1 MNLQSGYQCG
11 HTSVSCLQ
19 RGLIEIKYLVTT
31 LPCGEHHI
39 KCRILVSLDGFQRV
53 HQECYFH
60 ELFPE
65 LENTN
70 LKSVA
75 ESASNLAR
83 ADSATSPVPYHSKLK
98 ATNFIRQI
106 IDQDIANNKHDG
118 RVVTRFPP
126 EPNGYLHIGH
136 AKSICL
142 NFGIAEDYGGTCN
155 FRFDDTNPSKENIDY
170 VNSIIDDVNWLGY
183 ARNEK
188 TKHAS
193 DYFDQLYVF
202 AVELIQNGKAYV
214 DSLTPDQIREYR
226 GTLTEPGTN
235 SPYRERAVEEN
246 LDLFARMRNGEFS
259 ENAHVLRAKIDM
271 ASGNINMRDPVLYR
285 IKHEAH
291 PLTGTKWCIYP
302 LYDFAHGL
310 SDAIEGVTHS
320 LCTMEFEDH
329 RPLYDWIIENVTAPY
344 RPEQTEFSRLSLEYT
359 VLSKRLL
366 TKLVDD
372 DLVEGWDDPRMPT
385 ISGLRNR
392 GFTAASIHDFCNRI
406 GITKN
411 FNTVEMGVL
420 ENCIREDLDHAAP
433 RAMAVLNPIPVV
445 IENYDEAKTE
455 WMDAFNHPKRP
466 ELGTRKVP
474 FSRTIYI
481 ERSDFLENP
490 PKKFFRLSPGSE
502 VRLRFA
508 YLVTC
513 TDVIKDDDG
522 NIVELRCRYDPKSR
536 GGVSPDGRKVR
547 GTIHW
552 VSKDHAC
559 KARIKLYDR
568 LFTVA
573 NPAARKSGE
582 LTDNINHDSLTVIDD
597 AMIEPSISTA
607 AAGSRFQF
615 ERTGYFFLASA
626 ADDDKAPVFH
636 RTVTLRDSW
645 GKKN

>member
-1 MNLQSGYQCG
+1 MN
-11 HTSVSCLQ
+11 
-19 RGLIEIKYLVTT
+19 
-31 LPCGEHHI
+31 
-39 KCRILVSLDGFQRV
+39 
-53 HQECYFH
+53 
-60 ELFPE
+60 
-65 LENTN
+65 
-70 LKSVA
+70 
-75 ESASNLAR
+75 
-83 ADSATSPVPYHSKLK
+83 

-106 IDQDIANNKHDG
+106 IDKDIATNKHDG

-183 ARNEK
+183 ARNEQ

-193 DYFDQLYVF
+193 DYFEQLYKF
-202 AVELIQNGKAYV
+202 AVELILNGKAYV
-214 DSLTPDQIREYR
+214 DSLTPDEIREYR
-226 GTLTEPGTN
+226 GTLTEAGKN
-235 SPYRERAVEEN
+235 SPYRDRTVEDN
-246 LDLFARMRNGEFS
+246 LDLFTRMRNGEFP

-291 PLTGTKWCIYP
+291 PLTGTNWCIYP

-329 RPLYDWIIENVTAPY
+329 RPLYDWIIDNVTAPY
-344 RPEQTEFSRLSLEYT
+344 KPEQIEFSRLSLEYT

-372 DLVEGWDDPRMPT
+372 NLVSGWDDPRMPT

-420 ENCIREDLDHAAP
+420 ENCLREDLDHKAP
-433 RAMAVLNPIPVV
+433 RALAVIDPLPVV
-445 IENYDEAKTE
+445 IENFEEGRTD
-455 WMDAFNHPKRP
+455 WMDAMNHPKRP
-466 ELGTRKVP
+466 EFGTRKVP
-474 FSRTIYI
+474 FTRNIFI

-513 TDVIKDDDG
+513 TEVVKDGEG
-522 NIVELRCRYDPKSR
+522 NIVELRCRYDPESR
-536 GGVSPDGRKVR
+536 GGVSPDGRKVK

-559 KARIKLYDR
+559 NARIKLYDR
-568 LFTVA
+568 LFNVA
-573 NPAARKSGE
+573 NPATRKTGDFAD
-582 LTDNINHDSLTVIDD
+582 LINPDSLVEIEN
-597 AMIEPSISTA
+597 AVIEPEIGKATQ
-607 AAGSRFQF
+607 GNRFQF

-626 ADDDKAPVFH
+626 ADEDKPPVFH

-645 GKKN
+645 SKQK

>member
-1 MNLQSGYQCG
+1 MN
-11 HTSVSCLQ
+11 
-19 RGLIEIKYLVTT
+19 
-31 LPCGEHHI
+31 
-39 KCRILVSLDGFQRV
+39 
-53 HQECYFH
+53 
-60 ELFPE
+60 
-65 LENTN
+65 
-70 LKSVA
+70 
-75 ESASNLAR
+75 
-83 ADSATSPVPYHSKLK
+83 

-106 IDQDIANNKHDG
+106 IDKDIATNKHDG

-183 ARNEK
+183 ARNEQ

-193 DYFDQLYVF
+193 DYFEQLYKF
-202 AVELIQNGKAYV
+202 AVELILNGKAYV
-214 DSLTPDQIREYR
+214 DSLTPDEIREYR
-226 GTLTEPGTN
+226 GTLTEAGKN
-235 SPYRERAVEEN
+235 SPYRDRTVEDN
-246 LDLFARMRNGEFS
+246 LDLFTRMRNGEFP

-291 PLTGTKWCIYP
+291 PLTGTNWCIYP

-329 RPLYDWIIENVTAPY
+329 RPLYDWIIDNVTAPY
-344 RPEQTEFSRLSLEYT
+344 KPEQIEFSRLSLEYT

-372 DLVEGWDDPRMPT
+372 NLVSGWDDPRMPT

-420 ENCIREDLDHAAP
+420 ENCLREDLDHKAP
-433 RAMAVLNPIPVV
+433 RALAVIDPLPVV
-445 IENYDEAKTE
+445 IENFEEGRTD
-455 WMDAFNHPKRP
+455 WMDAMNHPKRP

-474 FSRTIYI
+474 FTRNIFI

-513 TDVIKDDDG
+513 TEVVKDGEG
-522 NIVELRCRYDPKSR
+522 NIVELRCRYDPESR
-536 GGVSPDGRKVR
+536 GGVSPDGRKVK

-559 KARIKLYDR
+559 NARIKLYDR
-568 LFTVA
+568 LFNIA
-573 NPAARKSGE
+573 NPATRKTGDFAD
-582 LTDNINHDSLTVIDD
+582 LINPDSLVEIEN
-597 AMIEPSISTA
+597 AVIEPEIGKATQ
-607 AAGSRFQF
+607 GNRFQF

-626 ADDDKAPVFH
+626 ADEDKPPVFH

-645 GKKN
+645 SKQK

>member
-1 MNLQSGYQCG
+1 MN
-11 HTSVSCLQ
+11 
-19 RGLIEIKYLVTT
+19 
-31 LPCGEHHI
+31 
-39 KCRILVSLDGFQRV
+39 
-53 HQECYFH
+53 
-60 ELFPE
+60 
-65 LENTN
+65 
-70 LKSVA
+70 
-75 ESASNLAR
+75 
-83 ADSATSPVPYHSKLK
+83 

-106 IDQDIANNKHDG
+106 IDKDIATNKHDG

-183 ARNEK
+183 ARNEQ

-193 DYFDQLYVF
+193 DYFEQLYKF
-202 AVELIQNGKAYV
+202 AVELILNGKAYV
-214 DSLTPDQIREYR
+214 DSLTPDEIREYR
-226 GTLTEPGTN
+226 GTLTEAGKN
-235 SPYRERAVEEN
+235 SPYRDRTVEDN
-246 LDLFARMRNGEFS
+246 LDLFTRMRNGEFP

-291 PLTGTKWCIYP
+291 PLTGTNWCIYP

-329 RPLYDWIIENVTAPY
+329 RPLYDWIIDNVTAPY
-344 RPEQTEFSRLSLEYT
+344 KPEQIEFSRLSLEYT

-372 DLVEGWDDPRMPT
+372 NLVSGWDDPRMPT

-420 ENCIREDLDHAAP
+420 ENCLREDLDHKAP
-433 RAMAVLNPIPVV
+433 RALAVIDPLPVV
-445 IENYDEAKTE
+445 IENFEEGRTD
-455 WMDAFNHPKRP
+455 WMDAMNHPKRP

-474 FSRTIYI
+474 FTRNIFI

-513 TDVIKDDDG
+513 TEVVKDGEG
-522 NIVELRCRYDPKSR
+522 NIVELRCRYDPESR
-536 GGVSPDGRKVR
+536 GGVSPDGRKVK

-559 KARIKLYDR
+559 NARIKLYDR
-568 LFTVA
+568 LFNVA
-573 NPAARKSGE
+573 NPATRKTGDFAD
-582 LTDNINHDSLTVIDD
+582 LINPDSLVEIEN
-597 AMIEPSISTA
+597 AVIEPEIGKATQ
-607 AAGSRFQF
+607 GNRFQF

-626 ADDDKAPVFH
+626 ADEDKPPVFH

-645 GKKN
+645 SKQK

>member
-1 MNLQSGYQCG
+1 M
-11 HTSVSCLQ
+11 
-19 RGLIEIKYLVTT
+19 K
-31 LPCGEHHI
+31 P
-39 KCRILVSLDGFQRV
+39 
-53 HQECYFH
+53 
-60 ELFPE
+60 
-65 LENTN
+65 
-70 LKSVA
+70 
-75 ESASNLAR
+75 
-83 ADSATSPVPYHSKLK
+83 
-98 ATNFIRQI
+98 TNFIRQV
-106 IDQDIANNKHDG
+106 IDQDIVDNKHNG

-142 NFGIAEDYGGTCN
+142 NFGIAEDYGGVCN

-170 VNSIIDDVNWLGY
+170 VNSIINDVNWLGY

-188 TKHAS
+188 TLHAS
-193 DYFDQLYVF
+193 DYFDQLYEF
-202 AVELIQNGKAYV
+202 AIELIENGKAYV

-226 GTLTEPGTN
+226 GTLTEPGKN
-235 SPYRERAVEEN
+235 SPYRDRSLEEN
-246 LDLFARMRNGEFS
+246 LDLFTRMRAGEFP

-271 ASGNINMRDPVLYR
+271 ASGNINLRDPVMYR

-329 RPLYDWIIENVTAPY
+329 RPLYDWYIENVTAPY
-344 RPEQTEFSRLSLEYT
+344 RPEQIEFSRLSLEYT

-372 DLVEGWDDPRMPT
+372 GLVDGWDDPRMPT

-411 FNTVEMGVL
+411 FNMVEMGVL
-420 ENCIREDLDHAAP
+420 ENCIREDLDHDAP
-433 RAMAVLNPIPVV
+433 RTMAVLDPIPVV
-445 IENYDEAKTE
+445 IENYEDGKVE
-455 WMDAFNHPKRP
+455 WMDALNHPKRP

-474 FSRTIYI
+474 FSKTIYI

-513 TDVIKDDDG
+513 TEVIKDDQG
-522 NIVELRCRYDPKSR
+522 SIVELRCRYDPKSR

-552 VSKDHAC
+552 VSKEHGRQ
-559 KARIKLYDR
+559 ARIKLYDR
-568 LFTVA
+568 LFTEP
-573 NPAARKSGE
+573 NPAANKEVGFKD
-582 LTDNINHDSLTVIDD
+582 LINPESLLVKDHAVVEPLMDD
-597 AMIEPSISTA
+597 AEE
-607 AAGSRFQF
+607 GRRFQF
-615 ERTGYFFLASA
+615 ERTGYFYLASNTNGA
-626 ADDDKAPVFH
+626 EMPVFH
-636 RTVTLRDSW
+636 RIVTLRDSW
-645 GKKN
+645 SKRT

>member
-1 MNLQSGYQCG
+1 MN
-11 HTSVSCLQ
+11 
-19 RGLIEIKYLVTT
+19 
-31 LPCGEHHI
+31 
-39 KCRILVSLDGFQRV
+39 
-53 HQECYFH
+53 
-60 ELFPE
+60 
-65 LENTN
+65 
-70 LKSVA
+70 
-75 ESASNLAR
+75 
-83 ADSATSPVPYHSKLK
+83 

-106 IDQDIANNKHDG
+106 IDKDIATNKHDG

-183 ARNEK
+183 ARNEQ

-193 DYFDQLYVF
+193 DYFEQLYKF
-202 AVELIQNGKAYV
+202 AVELILNGKAYV
-214 DSLTPDQIREYR
+214 DSLTPDEIREYR
-226 GTLTEPGTN
+226 GTLTEAGKN
-235 SPYRERAVEEN
+235 SPYRDRTVEDN
-246 LDLFARMRNGEFS
+246 LDLFTRMRNGEFP

-291 PLTGTKWCIYP
+291 PLTGTNWCIYP

-329 RPLYDWIIENVTAPY
+329 RPLYDWIIDNVTAPY
-344 RPEQTEFSRLSLEYT
+344 KPEQIEFSRLSLEYT

-366 TKLVDD
+366 TKLVEDN
-372 DLVEGWDDPRMPT
+372 LVSGWDDPRMPT

-420 ENCIREDLDHAAP
+420 ENCLREDLDHKAP
-433 RAMAVLNPIPVV
+433 RALAVIDPLPVV
-445 IENYDEAKTE
+445 IENFEEGRTD
-455 WMDAFNHPKRP
+455 WMDAMNHPKRP

-474 FSRTIYI
+474 FTRNIFI

-513 TDVIKDDDG
+513 TEVVKDGEG
-522 NIVELRCRYDPKSR
+522 NIVELRCRYDPESR
-536 GGVSPDGRKVR
+536 GGVSPDGRKVK

-559 KARIKLYDR
+559 NARIKLYDR
-568 LFTVA
+568 LFNVA
-573 NPAARKSGE
+573 NPATRKTGDFAD
-582 LTDNINHDSLTVIDD
+582 LINPDSLVEIEN
-597 AMIEPSISTA
+597 AMIEPEIRKATQ
-607 AAGSRFQF
+607 GSRFQF

-626 ADDDKAPVFH
+626 ADEDKPPVFH

-645 GKKN
+645 SKQK

>member
-1 MNLQSGYQCG
+1 M
-11 HTSVSCLQ
+11 
-19 RGLIEIKYLVTT
+19 
-31 LPCGEHHI
+31 
-39 KCRILVSLDGFQRV
+39 
-53 HQECYFH
+53 
-60 ELFPE
+60 
-65 LENTN
+65 
-70 LKSVA
+70 
-75 ESASNLAR
+75 
-83 ADSATSPVPYHSKLK
+83 
-98 ATNFIRQI
+98 
-106 IDQDIANNKHDG
+106 
-118 RVVTRFPP
+118 VTRFPP

-193 DYFDQLYVF
+193 DYFEQLYDF
-202 AVELIQNGKAYV
+202 AVELIRNGKAYV
-214 DSLTPDQIREYR
+214 DSLTPDEIREYR
-226 GTLTEPGTN
+226 GTLTEPGEN
-235 SPYRERAVEEN
+235 SPYRDRSVEEN
-246 LDLFARMRNGEFS
+246 LDLFNRMRKGEFP
-259 ENAHVLRAKIDM
+259 ENTHVLRAKIDM
-271 ASGNINMRDPVLYR
+271 GSGNINMRDPVLYR

-291 PLTGTKWCIYP
+291 PLTGTNWCIYP

-329 RPLYDWIIENVTAPY
+329 RPLYDWIIDNVTAPY
-344 RPEQTEFSRLSLEYT
+344 RPEQIEFSRLSLEYT

-366 TKLVDD
+366 TRLVDD
-372 DLVEGWDDPRMPT
+372 NLVSGWDDPRMPT

-392 GFTAASIHDFCNRI
+392 GYTAASIHDFCNRI

-411 FNTVEMGVL
+411 FNSIEMGVL
-420 ENCIREDLDHAAP
+420 ENCLRENLDHEAP
-433 RAMAVLNPIPVV
+433 RALAVIDPLPVV
-445 IENYDEAKTE
+445 IENYEEGQTD
-455 WMDAFNHPKRP
+455 WMDAMNHPKRP

-474 FSRTIYI
+474 FTRKIFI
-481 ERSDFLENP
+481 ERSDFLEDP

-513 TDVIKDDDG
+513 TEVVKDGEG
-522 NIVELRCRYDPKSR
+522 NIVELKCRYDPESR
-536 GGVSPDGRKVR
+536 GGVSPDGRKVK

-552 VSKDHAC
+552 VSQDYAC
-559 KARIKLYDR
+559 NARIKLYDR
-568 LFTVA
+568 LFNVA
-573 NPAARKSGE
+573 NPATKKTGDFAG
-582 LTDNINHDSLTVIDD
+582 LINPDSFVEIEN
-597 AMIEPSISTA
+597 AVIEPEIGKA
-607 AAGSRFQF
+607 AQGSRFQF

-626 ADDDKAPVFH
+626 ADYDKAPVFH

-645 GKKN
+645 SKQK

>member
-1 MNLQSGYQCG
+1 M
-11 HTSVSCLQ
+11 
-19 RGLIEIKYLVTT
+19 K
-31 LPCGEHHI
+31 P
-39 KCRILVSLDGFQRV
+39 
-53 HQECYFH
+53 
-60 ELFPE
+60 
-65 LENTN
+65 
-70 LKSVA
+70 
-75 ESASNLAR
+75 
-83 ADSATSPVPYHSKLK
+83 
-98 ATNFIRQI
+98 TNFIRQI
-106 IDQDIANNKHDG
+106 IDQDIVDNKHNG

-142 NFGIAEDYGGTCN
+142 NFGIAEDYGGVCN

-170 VNSIIDDVNWLGY
+170 VNSIINDVNWLGY
-183 ARNEK
+183 ANNEK
-188 TKHAS
+188 TLHAS
-193 DYFDQLYVF
+193 DYFGQLYEF
-202 AVELIQNGKAYV
+202 AIELIENGKAYV

-226 GTLTEPGTN
+226 GTLTEPGKN
-235 SPYRERAVEEN
+235 SPHRDRSIEEN
-246 LDLFARMRNGEFS
+246 LDLFTRMRAGEFP

-271 ASGNINMRDPVLYR
+271 ASGNINMRDPVMYR

-329 RPLYDWIIENVTAPY
+329 RPLYDWYIENVTAPY
-344 RPEQTEFSRLSLEYT
+344 RPEQIEFSRLSLEYT

-372 DLVEGWDDPRMPT
+372 GLVDGWDDPRMPT

-392 GFTAASIHDFCNRI
+392 GFTSASIHDFCNRI

-411 FNTVEMGVL
+411 FNMVEMGVL
-420 ENCIREDLDHAAP
+420 ENCIREDLDHEAP
-433 RAMAVLNPIPVV
+433 RTMAVLDPIPVV
-445 IENYDEAKTE
+445 IENYEDGKVE
-455 WMDAFNHPKRP
+455 WMDALNHPKRP

-474 FSRTIYI
+474 FSKTIYI

-513 TDVIKDDDG
+513 TEMVKDDQG

-552 VSKDHAC
+552 VSKEHGR
-559 KARIKLYDR
+559 KAQVKLYDR
-568 LFTVA
+568 LFTVP
-573 NPAARKSGE
+573 NPAANKEVGFKE
-582 LTDNINHDSLTVIDD
+582 LINSDSLVEKDN
-597 AMIEPSISTA
+597 AVVEPSMDEA
-607 AAGSRFQF
+607 EEGKRFQF
-615 ERTGYFFLASA
+615 ERTGYFFLVSKGNGAGM
-626 ADDDKAPVFH
+626 PVFH
-636 RTVTLRDSW
+636 RIVTLRDSW
-645 GKKN
+645 SKRA

>member
-1 MNLQSGYQCG
+1 MN
-11 HTSVSCLQ
+11 
-19 RGLIEIKYLVTT
+19 
-31 LPCGEHHI
+31 
-39 KCRILVSLDGFQRV
+39 
-53 HQECYFH
+53 
-60 ELFPE
+60 
-65 LENTN
+65 
-70 LKSVA
+70 
-75 ESASNLAR
+75 
-83 ADSATSPVPYHSKLK
+83 

-106 IDQDIANNKHDG
+106 IDKDIATNKHDG

-183 ARNEK
+183 ARNEQ

-193 DYFDQLYVF
+193 DYFEQLYKF
-202 AVELIQNGKAYV
+202 AVELILNGKAYV
-214 DSLTPDQIREYR
+214 DSLTPDEIREYR
-226 GTLTEPGTN
+226 GTLTEAGKN
-235 SPYRERAVEEN
+235 SPYRDRTVEDN
-246 LDLFARMRNGEFS
+246 LDLFTRMRNGEFP

-291 PLTGTKWCIYP
+291 PLTGTNWCIYP

-329 RPLYDWIIENVTAPY
+329 RPLYDWIIDNVTAPY
-344 RPEQTEFSRLSLEYT
+344 KPEQIEFSRLSLEYT

-372 DLVEGWDDPRMPT
+372 NLVSGWDDPRMPT

-420 ENCIREDLDHAAP
+420 ENCLREDLDHKAP
-433 RAMAVLNPIPVV
+433 RALAVIDPLPVV
-445 IENYDEAKTE
+445 IENFEEGRTD
-455 WMDAFNHPKRP
+455 WMDAMNHPKRP

-474 FSRTIYI
+474 FTRNIFI
-481 ERSDFLENP
+481 ERTDFLENP

-513 TDVIKDDDG
+513 TEVVKDGEG
-522 NIVELRCRYDPKSR
+522 NIVELRCRYDPESR
-536 GGVSPDGRKVR
+536 GGVSPDGRKVK

-559 KARIKLYDR
+559 NARIKLYDR
-568 LFTVA
+568 LFNIA
-573 NPAARKSGE
+573 NPATRKTGDFAD
-582 LTDNINHDSLTVIDD
+582 LINPDSLVEIEN
-597 AMIEPSISTA
+597 AVIEPEIGKATQ
-607 AAGSRFQF
+607 GNRFQF

-626 ADDDKAPVFH
+626 ADEDKPPVFH

-645 GKKN
+645 SKQK

>member
-1 MNLQSGYQCG
+1 M
-11 HTSVSCLQ
+11 
-19 RGLIEIKYLVTT
+19 
-31 LPCGEHHI
+31 
-39 KCRILVSLDGFQRV
+39 
-53 HQECYFH
+53 
-60 ELFPE
+60 
-65 LENTN
+65 
-70 LKSVA
+70 
-75 ESASNLAR
+75 
-83 ADSATSPVPYHSKLK
+83 K

-106 IDQDIANNKHDG
+106 IDQDIASNKHNG

-170 VNSIIDDVNWLGY
+170 VNSIIDDVRWLGY
-183 ARNEK
+183 ARDDK
-188 TKHAS
+188 ILHAS
-193 DYFDQLYVF
+193 DYFEQLFDF
-202 AVELIQNGKAYV
+202 AVELIEQDKAYV

-226 GTLTEPGTN
+226 GTLTEPGVD
-235 SPYRERAVEEN
+235 SPFRERSVEES
-246 LDLFARMRNGEFS
+246 LDLFMRMRNGEFP
-259 ENAHVLRAKIDM
+259 ENTHVLRAKIDM
-271 ASGNINMRDPVLYR
+271 TSGNINMRDPVLYR
-285 IKHEAH
+285 IKHESH

-329 RPLYDWIIENVTAPY
+329 RPLYDWIIDNVTAPY

-359 VLSKRLL
+359 VLSKRWL
-366 TKLVDD
+366 TKLVEDG
-372 DLVEGWDDPRMPT
+372 LVDGWDDPRMPT
-385 ISGLRNR
+385 ISGLRKR
-392 GFTAASIHDFCNRI
+392 GFTPASIHDFCNRV

-420 ENCIREDLDHAAP
+420 ENCIREDLDYHAP
-433 RAMAVLNPIPVV
+433 RAMAVIDPLPVV
-445 IENYDEAKTE
+445 IENYEEGESE
-455 WMDAFNHPKRP
+455 WMDAMNHPKRP

-481 ERSDFLENP
+481 ERNDFLENP

-513 TDVIKDDDG
+513 TDVIKDEDG
-522 NIVELRCRYDPKSR
+522 NVIELRCRYDPKSR

-552 VSKDHAC
+552 VSKNHAC
-559 KARIKLYDR
+559 RAQVKLYDR

-573 NPAARKSGE
+573 NPSAQKDSGFADLLNPE
-582 LTDNINHDSLTVIDD
+582 SLVEIDN
-597 AMIEPSISTA
+597 AMVEPA
-607 AAGSRFQF
+607 LCEAPQGSRFQF
-615 ERTGYFFLASA
+615 ERIGYFYLASA
-626 ADDDKAPVFH
+626 SNGQNSPVFH

-645 GKKN
+645 SKRN

>member
-1 MNLQSGYQCG
+1 MN
-11 HTSVSCLQ
+11 
-19 RGLIEIKYLVTT
+19 
-31 LPCGEHHI
+31 
-39 KCRILVSLDGFQRV
+39 
-53 HQECYFH
+53 
-60 ELFPE
+60 
-65 LENTN
+65 
-70 LKSVA
+70 
-75 ESASNLAR
+75 
-83 ADSATSPVPYHSKLK
+83 

-106 IDQDIANNKHDG
+106 IDKDIATNKHDG

-183 ARNEK
+183 ARNEQ

-193 DYFDQLYVF
+193 DYFEQLYKF
-202 AVELIQNGKAYV
+202 AVELILNGKAYV
-214 DSLTPDQIREYR
+214 DSLTPDEIREYR
-226 GTLTEPGTN
+226 GTLTEAGKN
-235 SPYRERAVEEN
+235 SPYRDRTVEDN
-246 LDLFARMRNGEFS
+246 LDLFTRMRNGEFP

-291 PLTGTKWCIYP
+291 PLTGTNWCIYP

-329 RPLYDWIIENVTAPY
+329 RPLYDWIIDNVTAPY
-344 RPEQTEFSRLSLEYT
+344 KPEQIEFSRLSLEYT

-372 DLVEGWDDPRMPT
+372 NLVSGWDDPRMPT

-420 ENCIREDLDHAAP
+420 ENCLREDLDHKAP
-433 RAMAVLNPIPVV
+433 RALAVIDPLPVV
-445 IENYDEAKTE
+445 IENFEEGRTD
-455 WMDAFNHPKRP
+455 WMDAMNHPKRP

-474 FSRTIYI
+474 FTRNIFI

-513 TDVIKDDDG
+513 TEVVKDGEG
-522 NIVELRCRYDPKSR
+522 NIVELRCRYDPESR
-536 GGVSPDGRKVR
+536 GGVSPDGRKVK

-559 KARIKLYDR
+559 NARIKLYDR
-568 LFTVA
+568 LFNIA
-573 NPAARKSGE
+573 NPATRKTGDFAD
-582 LTDNINHDSLTVIDD
+582 LINPDSLVEIEN
-597 AMIEPSISTA
+597 AVIEPEIGKA
-607 AAGSRFQF
+607 AQGNRFQF

-626 ADDDKAPVFH
+626 ADEDKPPVFH

-645 GKKN
+645 SKQK

>member
-1 MNLQSGYQCG
+1 M
-11 HTSVSCLQ
+11 
-19 RGLIEIKYLVTT
+19 K
-31 LPCGEHHI
+31 P
-39 KCRILVSLDGFQRV
+39 
-53 HQECYFH
+53 
-60 ELFPE
+60 
-65 LENTN
+65 
-70 LKSVA
+70 
-75 ESASNLAR
+75 
-83 ADSATSPVPYHSKLK
+83 
-98 ATNFIRQI
+98 TNFIRQI
-106 IDQDIANNKHDG
+106 IDQDIVDNKHNG

-142 NFGIAEDYGGTCN
+142 NFGIAEDYGGVCN

-170 VNSIIDDVNWLGY
+170 VNSIINDVNWLGY
-183 ARNEK
+183 ANNEK
-188 TKHAS
+188 TLHAS
-193 DYFDQLYVF
+193 DYFGQLYEF
-202 AVELIQNGKAYV
+202 AIELIENGKAYV

-226 GTLTEPGTN
+226 GTLTEPGKN
-235 SPYRERAVEEN
+235 SPYRDRSIEEN
-246 LDLFARMRNGEFS
+246 FDLFTRMRAGEFP

-271 ASGNINMRDPVLYR
+271 ASGNINMRDPVMYR

-329 RPLYDWIIENVTAPY
+329 RPLYDWYIENVTAPY
-344 RPEQTEFSRLSLEYT
+344 RPEQIEFSRLSLEYT

-372 DLVEGWDDPRMPT
+372 ELVDGWDDPRMPT

-392 GFTAASIHDFCNRI
+392 GFTSASIHDFCNRI

-411 FNTVEMGVL
+411 FNMVEMGVL
-420 ENCIREDLDHAAP
+420 ENCIREDLDHEAP
-433 RAMAVLNPIPVV
+433 RTMAVLDPIAVV
-445 IENYDEAKTE
+445 IENYEDGKVE
-455 WMDAFNHPKRP
+455 WMDALNHPKRP

-474 FSRTIYI
+474 FSKTIYI

-513 TDVIKDDDG
+513 TEIVKDDQG

-552 VSKDHAC
+552 VSKEHGR
-559 KARIKLYDR
+559 KAQVNLYDR
-568 LFTVA
+568 LFTVP
-573 NPAARKSGE
+573 NPAANKEVGFKE
-582 LTDNINHDSLTVIDD
+582 LINSDSLVEKDN
-597 AMIEPSISTA
+597 AVVEPSMDEA
-607 AAGSRFQF
+607 EEGKRFQF
-615 ERTGYFFLASA
+615 ERTGYFFLASKSNGA
-626 ADDDKAPVFH
+626 GMPVFH
-636 RTVTLRDSW
+636 RIVTLRDSW
-645 GKKN
+645 SKRA

>member
-1 MNLQSGYQCG
+1 MN
-11 HTSVSCLQ
+11 
-19 RGLIEIKYLVTT
+19 
-31 LPCGEHHI
+31 
-39 KCRILVSLDGFQRV
+39 
-53 HQECYFH
+53 
-60 ELFPE
+60 
-65 LENTN
+65 
-70 LKSVA
+70 
-75 ESASNLAR
+75 
-83 ADSATSPVPYHSKLK
+83 

-106 IDQDIANNKHDG
+106 IDKDIATNKHDG

-183 ARNEK
+183 ARNEQ

-193 DYFDQLYVF
+193 DYFEQLYKF
-202 AVELIQNGKAYV
+202 AVELILNGKAYV
-214 DSLTPDQIREYR
+214 DSLTPDEIREYR
-226 GTLTEPGTN
+226 GTLTEAGKN
-235 SPYRERAVEEN
+235 SPYRDRTVEDN
-246 LDLFARMRNGEFS
+246 LDLFTRMRNGEFP

-291 PLTGTKWCIYP
+291 PLTGTNWCIYP

-329 RPLYDWIIENVTAPY
+329 RPLYDWIIDNVTAPY
-344 RPEQTEFSRLSLEYT
+344 KPEQIEFSRLSLEYT

-372 DLVEGWDDPRMPT
+372 NLVSGWDDPRMPT

-420 ENCIREDLDHAAP
+420 ENCLREDLDYKAP
-433 RAMAVLNPIPVV
+433 RALAVIDPLPVV
-445 IENYDEAKTE
+445 IENFEEGRTD
-455 WMDAFNHPKRP
+455 WMDAMNHPKRP

-474 FSRTIYI
+474 FTRNIFI

-513 TDVIKDDDG
+513 TEVVKDGEG
-522 NIVELRCRYDPKSR
+522 NIVELRCRYDPESR
-536 GGVSPDGRKVR
+536 GGVSPDGRKVK

-559 KARIKLYDR
+559 NARIKLYDR
-568 LFTVA
+568 LFNIA
-573 NPAARKSGE
+573 NPATRKTGDFAD
-582 LTDNINHDSLTVIDD
+582 LINPDSLVEIEN
-597 AMIEPSISTA
+597 AVIEPEIGKATQ
-607 AAGSRFQF
+607 GNRFQF

-626 ADDDKAPVFH
+626 ADEDKPPVFH

-645 GKKN
+645 SKQK

>member
-1 MNLQSGYQCG
+1 M
-11 HTSVSCLQ
+11 
-19 RGLIEIKYLVTT
+19 K
-31 LPCGEHHI
+31 P
-39 KCRILVSLDGFQRV
+39 
-53 HQECYFH
+53 
-60 ELFPE
+60 
-65 LENTN
+65 
-70 LKSVA
+70 
-75 ESASNLAR
+75 
-83 ADSATSPVPYHSKLK
+83 
-98 ATNFIRQI
+98 TNFIRQI
-106 IDQDIANNKHDG
+106 IDQDIVDNKHNG

-142 NFGIAEDYGGTCN
+142 NFGIAEDYGGVCN

-170 VNSIIDDVNWLGY
+170 VNSIINDVNWLGY
-183 ARNEK
+183 SNNEK
-188 TKHAS
+188 TLHAS
-193 DYFDQLYVF
+193 DYFGQLYEF
-202 AVELIQNGKAYV
+202 AIELIENGKAYV

-226 GTLTEPGTN
+226 GTLTEPGKN
-235 SPYRERAVEEN
+235 SPYRDRSIEEN
-246 LDLFARMRNGEFS
+246 LDLFTRMRAGEFP

-271 ASGNINMRDPVLYR
+271 ASGNINMRDPVMYR

-329 RPLYDWIIENVTAPY
+329 RPLYDWYIENVTAPY
-344 RPEQTEFSRLSLEYT
+344 RPEQIEFSRLSLEYT

-372 DLVEGWDDPRMPT
+372 GLVDGWDDPRMPT

-392 GFTAASIHDFCNRI
+392 GFTSASIHDFCNRI

-411 FNTVEMGVL
+411 FNMVEMGVL
-420 ENCIREDLDHAAP
+420 ENCIREDLDHEAP
-433 RAMAVLNPIPVV
+433 RTMAVLDPIPVV
-445 IENYDEAKTE
+445 IENYEDGKVE
-455 WMDAFNHPKRP
+455 WMDALNHPKRP

-474 FSRTIYI
+474 FSKTIYI

-513 TDVIKDDDG
+513 TEVVKDDQG

-552 VSKDHAC
+552 VSKEHGR
-559 KARIKLYDR
+559 KAQVKLYDR
-568 LFTVA
+568 LFTVP
-573 NPAARKSGE
+573 NPAANKEAGFKE
-582 LTDNINHDSLTVIDD
+582 LINSDSLVEKDN
-597 AMIEPSISTA
+597 AVVEPSMDEA
-607 AAGSRFQF
+607 DEGKRFQF
-615 ERTGYFFLASA
+615 ERTGYFFLVSKGNGAGM
-626 ADDDKAPVFH
+626 PVFH
-636 RTVTLRDSW
+636 RIVTLRDSW
-645 GKKN
+645 SKRA